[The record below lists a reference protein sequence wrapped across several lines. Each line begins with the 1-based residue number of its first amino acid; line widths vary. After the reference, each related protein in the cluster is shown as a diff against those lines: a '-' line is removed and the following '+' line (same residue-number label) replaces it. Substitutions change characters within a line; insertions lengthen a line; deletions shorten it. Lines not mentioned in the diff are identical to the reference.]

1 MARTQ
6 IPVTDIT
13 RLGVAGPTLVPA
25 DITNGHYF
33 DNPGGNVFIEAIS
46 STFPVN
52 FTVLTGLVIEDEWAV
67 ADTLCTVSQAN
78 TSYYFGK
85 FPANIFNV
93 GGEDTSV
100 YIDPAVSAVLQFRA
114 WRAQ

>member
-1 MARTQ
+1 MTRVQ

-13 RLGVAGPTLVPA
+13 RLGVVGPTLTPA
-25 DITNGHYF
+25 DITNGHFF
-33 DNPGGNVFIEAIS
+33 DNPAGNVFIEAIS
-46 STFPVN
+46 STFPVS
-52 FTVLTGLVIEDEWAV
+52 FTVRTALVIENEWAV

-78 TSYYFGK
+78 TSYFFGR

-93 GGEDTSV
+93 GDSDTSV
-100 YIDPAVSAVLQFRA
+100 YLDPAVSAVLQFRA

>member
-1 MARTQ
+1 MSRVQ

-13 RLGVAGPTLVPA
+13 RLGVVGPTLVSA
-25 DITNGHYF
+25 DITNGHFF

-46 STFPVN
+46 STVPVS
-52 FTVLTGLVIEDEWAV
+52 FTVLSSLIIENEWAV
-67 ADTLCTVSQAN
+67 ADTLCTISQAN

-93 GGEDTSV
+93 SGSDSSV